1 MIHRSPHYKV
11 DRCGS
16 LATECCTAISRC
28 FGALW
33 KHNSEVWGGTLLN
46 TKTVGDCSGNGV
58 HGGGGNDV
66 KISRGMDGMGIGMTF
81 TEMVEDRMGWGQ
93 ISIPVQLYCR
103 WVSRV
108 EYQSK
113 RVSTSP

>member
-1 MIHRSPHYKV
+1 M
-11 DRCGS
+11 
-16 LATECCTAISRC
+16 
-28 FGALW
+28 
-33 KHNSEVWGGTLLN
+33 
-46 TKTVGDCSGNGV
+46 
-58 HGGGGNDV
+58 HGGGENDV
-66 KISRGMDGMGIGMTF
+66 EISRGMDGMGIGMTF